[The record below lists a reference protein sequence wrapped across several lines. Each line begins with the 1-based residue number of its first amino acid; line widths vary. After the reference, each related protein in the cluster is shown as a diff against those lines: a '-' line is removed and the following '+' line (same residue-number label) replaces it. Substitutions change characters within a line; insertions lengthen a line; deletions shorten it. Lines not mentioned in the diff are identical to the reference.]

1 MSTANSAVKQRDYEL
16 IYLLKQDAS
25 EEQIDK
31 INERLTNTL
40 RESFNGAVIKEETWG
55 KRRLAYTIKKGS
67 EKHTRALYKQM
78 IFRANPGA
86 TQELERMLRIT
97 DYCIRFMHI
106 RLDNFDPASQANRA
120 ESTEA
125 EPAAE
130 ETDQ

>member
-1 MSTANSAVKQRDYEL
+1 MSTSQAAVKQRDYEL

-31 INERLTNTL
+31 VNDRLTATL
-40 RESFNGAVIKEETWG
+40 RDDFNGSVLKEETWG

-78 IFRANPGA
+78 IFRANPGV
-86 TQELERMLRIT
+86 TQELERLLRIT

-106 RLDNFDPASQANRA
+106 RLDNFDPASQAKLA
-120 ESTEA
+120 ETTPVVEEA
-125 EPAAE
+125 A
-130 ETDQ
+130 Q

>member
-1 MSTANSAVKQRDYEL
+1 MSTATSAVKQRDYEL

-31 INERLTNTL
+31 IQERLTNTL
-40 RESFNGAVIKEETWG
+40 REEFNGAVIKEETWG
-55 KRRLAYTIKKGS
+55 KRRLAYIIKKGS

-106 RLDNFDPASQANRA
+106 RLDNFDPASQAKLA
-120 ESTEA
+120 ESAEA
-125 EPAAE
+125 APAAE
-130 ETDQ
+130 ETAQ

>member
-1 MSTANSAVKQRDYEL
+1 MSTATSAVKQRDYEL

-31 INERLTNTL
+31 IQERLTSTL
-40 RESFNGAVIKEETWG
+40 REEFNGAVIKEETWG
-55 KRRLAYTIKKGS
+55 KRRLAYIIKKGS
-67 EKHTRALYKQM
+67 EKHSRALYKQM

-106 RLDNFDPASQANRA
+106 RLDNFDPASQAKLA
-120 ESTEA
+120 ESAEA
-125 EPAAE
+125 APAAE
-130 ETDQ
+130 ETAQ

>member
-1 MSTANSAVKQRDYEL
+1 MSTAQSAVKQRDYEL

-31 INERLTNTL
+31 VHDRLTNTL
-40 RESFNGAVIKEETWG
+40 RDNYDGAVIKEETWG

-67 EKHTRALYKQM
+67 EKYTRALYKQM
-78 IFRANPGA
+78 IFRANPGV

-106 RLDNFDPASQANRA
+106 RLDNFDPASQAKPA
-120 ESTEA
+120 EATSTPEEA
-125 EPAAE
+125 A
-130 ETDQ
+130 Q